1 MSFFKL
7 NIDSLTPSQIAKAR
21 RWVVFS
27 IFVIFIAQSTLAF
40 LLYISINDPIKFTSE
55 TREVDNKVSKV
66 HRQIEK
72 QLLSLLD
79 FGQEPTQK
87 KQTNTNLVFSFNL
100 FVEEISI
107 SLNQAP
113 IWIAPKEDHF
123 YYKIGYFETFYQ
135 KIPHPPQSV

>member
-1 MSFFKL
+1 M
-7 NIDSLTPSQIAKAR
+7 
-21 RWVVFS
+21 FS